1 MHSFPLR
8 RALTLGRRTGDKADG
23 RQAWFSLICTVAMS
37 LVSCIPVILTQLQIS
52 AMVQPSYVSRSP
64 RSVAAEQ
71 AILNATLKILSEG
84 GYSALTIDRV
94 AATARASKTTIYR
107 RWKTKE
113 HLILAVF
120 SQFPMPEPV
129 AGPSLEADLFAMFG
143 QFAKIMDNSPL
154 RGVLPKLVADC
165 VNDPQLSAALI
176 QVNERRR
183 VPIRQV
189 LNHAITRGELPP
201 DTDIELA
208 IDVIQGAISIR
219 LYFLLDQLSEDWVRS
234 LVKMLLLGMR
244 VTPVVEPK
252 IKGAPTRSPTKRR

>member
-1 MHSFPLR
+1 
-8 RALTLGRRTGDKADG
+8 
-23 RQAWFSLICTVAMS
+23 
-37 LVSCIPVILTQLQIS
+37 
-52 AMVQPSYVSRSP
+52 MVQASYVSRSP

-113 HLILAVF
+113 HLVLAVF
-120 SQFPMPEPV
+120 SQFPMAEPV
-129 AGPSLEADLFAMFG
+129 AGPSLEADLIAMFG

-189 LNHAITRGELPP
+189 LNHAIQRGELPK
-201 DTDIELA
+201 DADIELA

-219 LYFLLDQLSEDWVRS
+219 LYFLLDQLRAEWVRG
-234 LVKMLLLGMR
+234 LVKMLLLGMGA
-244 VTPVVEPK
+244 TPVV
-252 IKGAPTRSPTKRR
+252 TSRSRSLPAKSSRKRR

>member
-1 MHSFPLR
+1 
-8 RALTLGRRTGDKADG
+8 
-23 RQAWFSLICTVAMS
+23 
-37 LVSCIPVILTQLQIS
+37 
-52 AMVQPSYVSRSP
+52 MVQASYVSRRP
-64 RSVAAEQ
+64 RGVAAEQ

-113 HLILAVF
+113 HLVLAVF
-120 SQFPMPEPV
+120 SQFPMAEPV
-129 AGPSLEADLFAMFG
+129 AGPSLEADLMAMFG
-143 QFAKIMDNSPL
+143 QFAQIMDDSPL

-183 VPIRQV
+183 APIRQV
-189 LNHAITRGELPP
+189 LNHAIQRGELPRNA
-201 DTDIELA
+201 DVELA

-219 LYFLLDQLSEDWVRS
+219 LYFLLDRLSEKWVRG
-234 LVKMLLLGMR
+234 LVRMLLRGMG
-244 VTPVVEPK
+244 VTPASAASMR
-252 IKGAPTRSPTKRR
+252 APSRTTRSRKRR